1 MADGSFP
8 LVSRLQ
14 LGTVAVV
21 LVVLVLSGPLV
32 GVVDLTPESR
42 GAAELGDGTA
52 NVTVTG
58 DPGADLAITSGRFGT
73 NVSYLRIPP
82 AAVDVHHVEER
93 PRLLYLVSVPGL
105 GFERSVTEPLDERVD
120 GRVNIPMSDRAFA
133 HVRVRNDSYRA
144 TVVVRVQSFEET
156 RTVYRR
162 NTTVPVR
169 E

>member
-1 MADGSFP
+1 MADRSSP
-8 LVSRLQ
+8 SVRHLQ
-14 LGTVAVV
+14 LGTAAVV

-52 NVTVTG
+52 NASIVG
-58 DPGADLAITSGRFGT
+58 DPTADLAITPGRFGT

-82 AAVDVHHVEER
+82 AVVDVRQVEDR
-93 PRLLYLVSVPGL
+93 PRVLYLVSVPEL

-120 GRVNIPMSDRAFA
+120 GRVTLRMDDRAFPHA
-133 HVRVRNDSYRA
+133 RIRNESYRA
-144 TVVVRVQSFEET
+144 TVVVRVQSFEES

-162 NTTVPVR
+162 NVTVPVR